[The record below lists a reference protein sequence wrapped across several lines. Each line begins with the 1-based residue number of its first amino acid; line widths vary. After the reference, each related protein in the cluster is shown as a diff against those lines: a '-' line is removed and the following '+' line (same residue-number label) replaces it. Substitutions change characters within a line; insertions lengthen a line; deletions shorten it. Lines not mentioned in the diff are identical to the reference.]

1 MKTYNDFNPNRYPCL
16 VKTHIDYGNFKQP
29 LTRPHYNCEADT
41 EDLMA
46 FEKEIL
52 EAVIEFLERM
62 KPENLN
68 LATDNEWQRLMGED
82 GFLPNTNGSR
92 QNLNKSIWQH
102 LNRYGYETASGLD
115 WNTKNWQN
123 FRHQLKRRMNAVA
136 TYLNDRKP
144 YRPDLGGKTQS
155 SVIHK
160 RMKEAEVGE
169 KLEIS
174 RLADK
179 AKIDSQ
185 RVGRKR
191 KNADEE
197 GYAFTH
203 STEVEFVDPEL
214 ILTEMNKIMP
224 YGVNKRLW
232 KMMNGELNNTYS
244 VAEDTSLY
252 NDEEYKQWMINN

>member
-41 EDLMA
+41 DDLTA

-197 GYAFTH
+197 GYAFPH
-203 STEVEFVDPEL
+203 SAEASFSDPKIIDIKYEEITGYKPKQWIVDMMNKDPE
-214 ILTEMNKIMP
+214 EQ
-224 YGVNKRLW
+224 
-232 KMMNGELNNTYS
+232 E
-244 VAEDTSLY
+244 SLY
-252 NDEEYKQWMINN
+252 DDKEYKDWMKKHYNTTY